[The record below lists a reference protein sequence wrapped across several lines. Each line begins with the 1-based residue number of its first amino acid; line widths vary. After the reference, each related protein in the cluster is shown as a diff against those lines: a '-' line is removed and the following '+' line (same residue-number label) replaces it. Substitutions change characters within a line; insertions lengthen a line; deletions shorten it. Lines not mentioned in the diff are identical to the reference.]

1 MLNIIKRDRKN
12 FQIILLSANKNYK
25 KLFKQASYFNV
36 KNLIIS
42 DKKVYDKLIKSKK
55 LKNIKLYNS
64 FNDFDKILKSK
75 KIDYIMSAITGIEG
89 LNPTLN
95 IIKYTKKIAIANKE
109 AIICGWNLIQKKL
122 NYYKVEFIPVD
133 SEHFSIWYGAKNVS
147 SKYIE
152 SIFNSFGR
160 PIFK

>member
-1 MLNIIKRDRKN
+1 MLNIIKRDNKN

-95 IIKYTKKIAIANKE
+95 IIKYTKKLPLQTKSN
-109 AIICGWNLIQKKL
+109 NLWMELNSKIKL
-122 NYYKVEFIPVD
+122 L
-133 SEHFSIWYGAKNVS
+133 
-147 SKYIE
+147 
-152 SIFNSFGR
+152 
-160 PIFK
+160 